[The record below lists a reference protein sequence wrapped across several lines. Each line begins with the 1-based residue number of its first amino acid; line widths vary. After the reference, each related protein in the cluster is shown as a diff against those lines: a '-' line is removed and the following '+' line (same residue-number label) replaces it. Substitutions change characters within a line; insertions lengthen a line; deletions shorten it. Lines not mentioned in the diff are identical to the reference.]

1 MTVGPAVCS
10 EYGSCDSCRLQ
21 PSLPD
26 NDIIKTLPALGSR
39 MYPGYFRLP
48 VTDNCICNNQLMFST
63 FGYKKKDACQCHDGQ
78 QHAPILQCLHCTCIE
93 VTRDYQCLYS
103 WCCYNN
109 TSQLFVK
116 LLIHIIIIPF
126 SSQIGTNDIGRT
138 SSSLPQWL
146 SSSYRALTHN
156 PELIAHL

>member
-48 VTDNCICNNQLMFST
+48 VTDNCICNNPLMFST
-63 FGYKKKDACQCHDGQ
+63 FGYKKNDECVDIPNAMMASSMPLYCNVSTVLALKLPVIINVSIHDA
-78 QHAPILQCLHCTCIE
+78 AIT
-93 VTRDYQCLYS
+93 
-103 WCCYNN
+103 
-109 TSQLFVK
+109 TSA
-116 LLIHIIIIPF
+116 
-126 SSQIGTNDIGRT
+126 N
-138 SSSLPQWL
+138 SL
-146 SSSYRALTHN
+146 
-156 PELIAHL
+156 